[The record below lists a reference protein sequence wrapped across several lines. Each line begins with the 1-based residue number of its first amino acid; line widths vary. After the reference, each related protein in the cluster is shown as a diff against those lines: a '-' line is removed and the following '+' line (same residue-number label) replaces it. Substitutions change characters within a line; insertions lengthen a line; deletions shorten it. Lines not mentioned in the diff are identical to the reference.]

1 MTLFSFICSPP
12 VHSATLC
19 LCFRVNEFQ
28 PDEVLCFRKSSSTH
42 ERQLMIFN
50 YFSSDSTLCF
60 DIMQNDASTL
70 SPGAS
75 LWVSGYQVGGSLTW
89 QSTSGFCF
97 ASSYWVT
104 RKSGIVGW
112 HVFDAF
118 KLYQGLFTIG
128 MHEESIKY
136 HESQK
141 ASHFRSISSRGNE
154 VIVFSCAPLIKHEK
168 FASISIKIFPS
179 KFDFVLFFISLRKK
193 KLKEPQSL
201 HVCCVQAWIERSYLG

>member
-1 MTLFSFICSPP
+1 MWWCRRSIVLRLSPICLLMTLFSFICSPP

-19 LCFRVNEFQ
+19 LFFRVNEFQ

-60 DIMQNDASTL
+60 DSMQNDASTL
-70 SPGAS
+70 SPGTS

-118 KLYQGLFTIG
+118 KLYQGLFTTG
-128 MHEESIKY
+128 MHEESIK
-136 HESQK
+136 
-141 ASHFRSISSRGNE
+141 
-154 VIVFSCAPLIKHEK
+154 
-168 FASISIKIFPS
+168 
-179 KFDFVLFFISLRKK
+179 
-193 KLKEPQSL
+193 
-201 HVCCVQAWIERSYLG
+201 